1 MNNQG
6 PEKQPATWAGI
17 CLVPG
22 HRLYLNPRLAKE
34 DQGVCEGAG
43 SERLRSV
50 PVSLSVVTGLLLLF
64 PVLIGT
70 VTWGPPRFHAVG
82 PNPTDVDQF
91 NFIVL
96 LLSLVQILNTKEAEH
111 SLPSDKVTLM
121 RTICMISGHNRIMG

>member
-1 MNNQG
+1 MNGRG
-6 PEKQPATWAGI
+6 PENEPVTWAVI

-22 HRLYLNPRLAKE
+22 HRLYLKPWLIMR
-34 DQGVCEGAG
+34 DQGVCEGTG

-50 PVSLSVVTGLLLLF
+50 PVSLLVVTGFLLLF

-96 LLSLVQILNTKEAEH
+96 LLSLL
-111 SLPSDKVTLM
+111 
-121 RTICMISGHNRIMG
+121 